1 MASSQS
7 RQSEAAFSQD
17 ATLSP
22 LNRLRHLRQGYQ
34 RPVMLTLLTLSL
46 LLGYIGFT
54 RYARAKGEMMSPL
67 DTLYLT
73 LQLAVF
79 ESGAVSGPVS
89 WELEVARWLV
99 PLVTVY
105 TAVLAAAALFRVQ
118 LQMAR
123 LWFVRNHVIVCGLG
137 QKGQL
142 LVQSFRMRGDE
153 VVVIE
158 QDANNPQIELCRDHG
173 TVVLVG
179 DATEPAVLRRAAV
192 HRARHVISVC
202 GDDGVNVEVAVGTR
216 RLSTKRRTGA
226 VTCSIHLMNAQLREL
241 LREQELD
248 SEAFTPFRLELFNVF
263 ERGART
269 MLRVHPA
276 WEVAAQADPP
286 SPHLLVVGLGRMGE
300 SLVAHVARDWYVEQR
315 GTGRTLRVSIVDR
328 EVKAKLRSLAA
339 RYPQLPACC
348 ELAGHEIDVA
358 DVKFQK
364 GSFLVDREG
373 VCDLDL
379 IYVCLRDAALGL
391 QAALTIR
398 KRLGR
403 DKPRIV
409 VRMEEG
415 NGLASLLREDV
426 ATHAPFHNVYP
437 FGLLERTCTPTL
449 VLDGTHEVLAQ
460 AVHEAYRQERRRQ
473 ADQHEQGQQDLA
485 EEPLEQDEAMLP
497 WELLPET
504 LKESNRRQVD
514 HIRDKLGAAGYGIEP
529 LTDWEAIFHK
539 FEREEVELMARL
551 EHERFVE
558 ERTREGWVH
567 GSKKDVK
574 KKTSPD
580 LRPWEELSDLAI
592 KKNLHSVT
600 ELPKVLARGEFQVCR
615 LEETQG
621 SRGVAAGQG
630 SGLPAEED
638 TKR

>member
-1 MASSQS
+1 
-7 RQSEAAFSQD
+7 
-17 ATLSP
+17 
-22 LNRLRHLRQGYQ
+22 
-34 RPVMLTLLTLSL
+34 
-46 LLGYIGFT
+46 
-54 RYARAKGEMMSPL
+54 
-67 DTLYLT
+67 
-73 LQLAVF
+73 
-79 ESGAVSGPVS
+79 
-89 WELEVARWLV
+89 
-99 PLVTVY
+99 
-105 TAVLAAAALFRVQ
+105 
-118 LQMAR
+118 
-123 LWFVRNHVIVCGLG
+123 
-137 QKGQL
+137 
-142 LVQSFRMRGDE
+142 
-153 VVVIE
+153 VVIE

-202 GDDGVNVEVAVGTR
+202 GDDGVNVEVAVGIR
-216 RLSTKRRTGA
+216 QLSTKRRIGA
-226 VTCSIHLMNAQLREL
+226 VTCSIHLMNTQLREL

-248 SEAFTPFRLELFNVF
+248 SEAFTSFRLEIFNVF

-276 WEVAAQADPP
+276 WKVAAQADPP

-315 GTGRTLRVSIVDR
+315 GTGRMLRVSIVDR

-358 DVKFQK
+358 DVEFQK
-364 GSFLVDREG
+364 GSFLVNREG
-373 VCDLDL
+373 VCDLDI

-391 QAALTIR
+391 QAALTMR
-398 KRLGR
+398 QRLGR

-409 VRMEEG
+409 VRMQEG
-415 NGLASLLREDV
+415 SGLASLLREDV
-426 ATHAPFHNVYP
+426 ATRAPFRNVYP

-485 EEPLEQDEAMLP
+485 EESLGQDEALLP

-514 HIRDKLGAAGYGIEP
+514 HIRDKLEAAGYGIEP
-529 LTDWEAIFHK
+529 LTDWEAIFHE

-558 ERTREGWVH
+558 ERTREGWVY
-567 GSKKDVK
+567 GSKKDLK

-580 LRPWEELSDLAI
+580 LRPWEELSDSAI
-592 KKNLHSVT
+592 KKNLQSVT

-615 LEETQG
+615 LGGTQG
-621 SRGVAAGQG
+621 SHEVAAGQG
-630 SGLPAEED
+630 SGLPTEED
-638 TKR
+638 SKR

>member
-34 RPVMLTLLTLSL
+34 RPVMLTLLALSL

-79 ESGAVSGPVS
+79 ESGAVSGPIS

-99 PLVTVY
+99 PLATVY

-153 VVVIE
+153 VVAIE
-158 QDANNPQIELCRDHG
+158 QDANNPHIELCRDHG

-192 HRARHVISVC
+192 HWARHVISVC

-216 RLSTKRRTGA
+216 QLSTKRKNGA

-276 WEVAAQADPP
+276 WKVAAQADPP

-315 GTGRTLRVSIVDR
+315 GTGRMLRVSIVDR

-358 DVKFQK
+358 DVEFQK
-364 GSFLVDREG
+364 GSFLVNREG

-379 IYVCLRDAALGL
+379 ICVCLRDAALGL
-391 QAALTIR
+391 QAALTMR
-398 KRLGR
+398 QRLGR

-415 NGLASLLREDV
+415 SGLASLLREDV
-426 ATHAPFHNVYP
+426 ATRAPFRNVYP

-485 EEPLEQDEAMLP
+485 EESLEQDEAMLP

-514 HIRDKLGAAGYGIEP
+514 HIRDKLEAAGYGIEP
-529 LTDWEAIFHK
+529 LTDWEAIFHE

-558 ERTREGWVH
+558 ERTREGWVY
-567 GSKKDVK
+567 GSKKDLK

-615 LEETQG
+615 LERTQG
-621 SRGVAAGQG
+621 SHEVATGQG
-630 SGLPAEED
+630 LGLPAEED
-638 TKR
+638 SKR